1 MPTTRKPAIKSA
13 KPPAK
18 RSTNGTRASR
28 TATTVRPEGN
38 RRTNGAVTSRG
49 RRNGHNLVIVESPA
63 KARTIAGIL
72 GPGFEITA
80 SVGHVRDLPKSK
92 LGVDIA
98 REFEPQYIVPKEKRD
113 VVNHIKEAATRAGS
127 VYLATDPDRE
137 G

>member
-1 MPTTRKPAIKSA
+1 MPTTKKTTTKSA
-13 KPPAK
+13 KAPAK
-18 RSTNGTRASR
+18 RATNGAR
-28 TATTVRPEGN
+28 ATTAVRPDGN
-38 RRTNGAVTSRG
+38 RRTNDSGLRG

-72 GPGFEITA
+72 GPSFEITA

-113 VVNHIKEAATRAGS
+113 VVN
-127 VYLATDPDRE
+127 
-137 G
+137 